1 MLKGRRRR
9 LGRDFARK
17 WADSGHFRPRILF
30 ESPDG
35 AEADAVWKLLH
46 RQGYGFTWC
55 PGPRDDA
62 EECALA
68 RTGQCPLVDAA
79 DAVVST
85 LDLGASCCQAV
96 AKQLDRITV
105 DVPVVVVPRSVQA
118 AKWAADELSACRI
131 ESGPLTQEVLNDSLS
146 MADTAS
152 PSAN

>member
-1 MLKGRRRR
+1 
-9 LGRDFARK
+9 
-17 WADSGHFRPRILF
+17 
-30 ESPDG
+30 
-35 AEADAVWKLLH
+35 
-46 RQGYGFTWC
+46 
-55 PGPRDDA
+55 
-62 EECALA
+62 
-68 RTGQCPLVDAA
+68 
-79 DAVVST
+79 
-85 LDLGASCCQAV
+85 V